1 LKTEISETD
10 QILHRAAKERAE
22 QQNAQKDDEK
32 CPEDDIMHDHD
43 YACHSTNAPPEC
55 VESRSHQKILPQLS
69 PPHGMAISD
78 HVLCEILPGH
88 SASQRNSPAPAQT
101 ITSQTT
107 VRRKPPRMSWRNIEA
122 PLATSVYSNSAKLPK
137 PFSPLPEHLSSTD
150 ISYLAA
156 RSAFELPSEALQVAL
171 LQAFVEFV
179 HPSLPVLDVD
189 EVLETVKSGKGRK
202 ISLLLFQTMMLG
214 GMEYVSDRILK
225 AEYRGRSKADV
236 MATMVERVKVSL
248 LGSMLLR
255 LS

>member
-1 LKTEISETD
+1 M
-10 QILHRAAKERAE
+10 
-22 QQNAQKDDEK
+22 NDEE

-43 YACHSTNAPPEC
+43 YACHSANAGSGY

-69 PPHGMAISD
+69 PPHGMAMSE
-78 HVLCEILPGH
+78 HVLCEVLPGH
-88 SASQRNSPAPAQT
+88 SASQRNSPAPAQISASHPVVHKRT
-101 ITSQTT
+101 
-107 VRRKPPRMSWRNIEA
+107 PRISWRNIEA
-122 PLATSVYSNSAKLPK
+122 PLATSIHSNSAKLPK
-137 PFSPLPEHLSSTD
+137 PFSPLPDHLSSTD

-156 RSAFELPSEALQVAL
+156 RSAFEMPSEALQVAL

-189 EVLETVKSGKGRK
+189 EVLETVKTGKGRK
-202 ISLLLFQTMMLG
+202 VSLLLFQTMMLG